1 MKKFIIL
8 IRKSGQYIEIYANKK
23 YLSKTKKL
31 GKCILMIA
39 NHLVAGRI
47 TNYEVYAYEK
57 NRQKLIK
64 GFDAQMI
71 VDYSKSNK
79 DCSILAND
87 EDDFEDDD
95 RDRRRFIDD
104 DEDDDDD
111 RYEFEDD
118 DDDENGFR
126 HSRFMNRDRD
136 RPQIRRHYT
145 YTSRGSDHDIEKI
158 KDNLRNLGE

>member
-8 IRKSGQYIEIYANKK
+8 IRKSGQYFEIYANKK

-95 RDRRRFIDD
+95 RDRRRFEDD
-104 DEDDDDD
+104 DDDDD
-111 RYEFEDD
+111 RYESEEDD
-118 DDDENGFR
+118 DDDR
-126 HSRFMNRDRD
+126 DYSRRSRIMERDRE
-136 RPQIRRHYT
+136 RPQIRRGYT
-145 YTSRGSDHDIEKI
+145 YVSRGVDHDLEKI
-158 KDNLRNLGE
+158 KDNLRNLGG

>member
-8 IRKSGQYIEIYANKK
+8 IRKTGAFYEIYANKK

-31 GKCILMIA
+31 GKCILIIA

-47 TNYEVYAYEK
+47 TNYEVYAYER

-95 RDRRRFIDD
+95 RDRRRFED
-104 DEDDDDD
+104 DDDDD

-118 DDDENGFR
+118 DEDDREYFR
-126 HSRFMNRDRD
+126 RSSHREIDRE
-136 RPQIRRHYT
+136 RPQIRSRGYT
-145 YTSRGSDHDIEKI
+145 YVSRGVDHDIEKI
-158 KDNLRNLGE
+158 KDNLRNLGG